1 MHAPI
6 PREQITGLVLAG
18 GRGQR
23 MGGVDKGLQ
32 LFDGK
37 PLVQHAIE
45 RLAPQVGTLLVNA
58 NRNLEAYRA
67 FGVPVVADTVPDFA
81 GPLAGWL
88 AGLEQCRTEWLVTVP
103 CDSPRFPLDLVQQ
116 LANAVRSSGAELAMA
131 ETMEDGKPRTQPVF
145 TILRTS
151 LARSLAAYVRD
162 GGRKI
167 DRWST
172 MQGCACVRF
181 DDAAAFFNVNTR
193 EELKQ
198 PQR

>member
-1 MHAPI
+1 
-6 PREQITGLVLAG
+6 
-18 GRGQR
+18 

-32 LFDGK
+32 LFDGR

-67 FGVPVVADTVPDFA
+67 FGAPVVADTVPDFA

-116 LANAVRSSGAELAMA
+116 LAHAVRSTGAGLATA
-131 ETMEDGKPRTQPVF
+131 ETAVHGQPRTQPVF
-145 TILRTS
+145 TLLRAR
-151 LARSLAAYVRD
+151 LAEALAAYLRD
-162 GGRKI
+162 GGHKI
-167 DRWST
+167 DRWT
-172 MQGCACVRF
+172 AMQGGTCVRF
-181 DDAAAFFNVNTR
+181 DDAAAFFNINTL
-193 EELKQ
+193 EELGQ
-198 PQR
+198 G